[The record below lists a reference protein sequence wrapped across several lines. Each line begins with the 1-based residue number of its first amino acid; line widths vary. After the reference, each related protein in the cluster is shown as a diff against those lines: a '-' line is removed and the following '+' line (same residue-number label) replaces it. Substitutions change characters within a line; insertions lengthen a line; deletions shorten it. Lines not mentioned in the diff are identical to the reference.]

1 MSLFAKSRDY
11 RNSPSGILQRKCP
24 GSSGRRIFWKLY
36 FRFLAIYPPNIYD
49 LFDGPDEVR
58 DFMVGFIANKSKNMS
73 SLYTMML
80 TCVLFRPSLM
90 SESDFK
96 VLKKGLAYFESK
108 YLCFQCGG
116 IKNLIP

>member
-1 MSLFAKSRDY
+1 MESACLCLPKAEIIE
-11 RNSPSGILQRKCP
+11 ILRPK
-24 GSSGRRIFWKLY
+24 Y
-36 FRFLAIYPPNIYD
+36 FKGNEVWAIYPPNIYD

-58 DFMVGFIANKSKNMS
+58 DFMVGFITNKSKNMS